1 MWSNTRT
8 PALGFHFKSLNEK
21 DIMMI
26 WIDIWWYMMIYD
38 DILDDILDDMD
49 IYGLFFKSLIFKI
62 GWFLPS
68 NGARK
73 ALRTQI
79 AQVRWPQLIIHSKL
93 HGIQNLNRMG
103 KPIGIDGVRW
113 EWGAS
118 NPLNNGKNRCF
129 KMFPQRMGLEESHG
143 IMESGRS
150 RRLSHGRSSFTS
162 ISLNLMIP
170 QHEIWVFHGNYFKS
184 RETSW
189 NQK

>member
-38 DILDDILDDMD
+38 DILDDILDDMH

-79 AQVRWPQLIIHSKL
+79 TQVRWPQLIIHSKL

-129 KMFPQRMGLEESHG
+129 KMFPQRMGLEEWNHG
-143 IMESGRS
+143 IREIPAT
-150 RRLSHGRSSFTS
+150 FTWPELIHEHQFEFDDS
-162 ISLNLMIP
+162 PTWNLGIS
-170 QHEIWVFHGNYFKS
+170 W
-184 RETSW
+184 
-189 NQK
+189 